1 MKIPIF
7 KIARLYYIWSHLY
20 NSSFYLICQGSFTK
34 FMCFGGEQS
43 LKINSIEYV
52 LARYFEK
59 DFIIAMRDIPIIVSG
74 KQGATGK
81 TTVCNILKKHG
92 YTAFEE
98 WQLKNPETDEQKA
111 LANRLKNE
119 NEIFISLKL
128 NKPISEVI
136 K

>member
-1 MKIPIF
+1 M
-7 KIARLYYIWSHLY
+7 
-20 NSSFYLICQGSFTK
+20 
-34 FMCFGGEQS
+34 
-43 LKINSIEYV
+43 KINSIEYV

-59 DFIIAMRDIPIIVSG
+59 DFLIAMRDIPIIVSG

-81 TTVCNILKKHG
+81 TTVCNILRKHG

-119 NEIFISLKL
+119 NEIFILLKL

>member
-1 MKIPIF
+1 
-7 KIARLYYIWSHLY
+7 
-20 NSSFYLICQGSFTK
+20 
-34 FMCFGGEQS
+34 MCFGGEQS
-43 LKINSIEYV
+43 LKINSIE
-52 LARYFEK
+52 K
-59 DFIIAMRDIPIIVSG
+59 DFLIAMRDIPIIVSG

-119 NEIFISLKL
+119 NEIFILLKL